1 MKQPLSITSC
11 VKDGNAQI
19 NIVGDIF
26 DSTNSSK
33 DFSAAVDQ
41 LIADGIKDVNLFI
54 NSMGGSCF
62 EANEIVNVIKKFPG
76 KVNGVGGAIVA
87 SAATYIAVN
96 CTTFSMPAN
105 GLFMIHKPSVN
116 SDGNIDEIESD
127 MKLLKNL
134 TEIYANAYAK
144 KTGMTVAQI
153 EAMWKTDCW
162 LSTQEAIKLGFIDSL
177 SDSDDDVIDITAFDQ
192 ALQDWSYKTVPVA
205 IFNIL
210 KQTKKEPI
218 NPKPESMKKIALALG
233 KPENSTEDEIVTAV
247 ATLVAEKKVLQD
259 KVTGFE
265 TQRLDGMKAEAGLLI
280 DAAVKDGRIEA
291 AAKEHYTKLF
301 ESNHDAAKAALASL
315 KAHASISSR
324 INSMESNTD
333 DLAKMNW
340 DELDRGNHLVRL
352 KTENPELY
360 KTKFKAKFGKE
371 PQA

>member
-96 CTTFSMPAN
+96 CTTFFMPAN

-218 NPKPESMKKIALALG
+218 NPKPEI
-233 KPENSTEDEIVTAV
+233 N
-247 ATLVAEKKVLQD
+247 EKRSHWL
-259 KVTGFE
+259 
-265 TQRLDGMKAEAGLLI
+265 
-280 DAAVKDGRIEA
+280 
-291 AAKEHYTKLF
+291 
-301 ESNHDAAKAALASL
+301 
-315 KAHASISSR
+315 
-324 INSMESNTD
+324 
-333 DLAKMNW
+333 
-340 DELDRGNHLVRL
+340 
-352 KTENPELY
+352 
-360 KTKFKAKFGKE
+360 
-371 PQA
+371 